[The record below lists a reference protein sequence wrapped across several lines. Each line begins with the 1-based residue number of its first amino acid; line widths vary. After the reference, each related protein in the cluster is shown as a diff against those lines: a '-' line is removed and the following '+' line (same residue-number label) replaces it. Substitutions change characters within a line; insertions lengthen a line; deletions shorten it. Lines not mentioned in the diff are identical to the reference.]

1 MSTSL
6 WEFRP
11 CPCTEEAQNLYAG
24 ELPAIQMGQLFL
36 ALCIQMWCPIKKQVV
51 LRRWYH
57 VHIVVLVFIN
67 IVVIVVVVVVVVSS
81 SGGKTSAVTVF
92 VCRVLLHS

>member
-11 CPCTEEAQNLYAG
+11 CPCTEEAHYLDAG

-36 ALCIQMWCPIKKQVV
+36 ALCIQMRCPIKKQVV

-57 VHIVVLVFIN
+57 VHPSLHQQHRRRRRCC
-67 IVVIVVVVVVVVSS
+67 VVIWWQNISGYRVCVSS
-81 SGGKTSAVTVF
+81 ALAF
-92 VCRVLLHS
+92 IEI